1 MDNDTKM
8 KRIPEPDLMDDP
20 EQARAYAEADF
31 SEPHE
36 SFVKHF
42 SSRFPG
48 FSFGSVLDLGCGT
61 ADVIIRFARAFP
73 EVNITGVDGAQAMLD
88 IGFQNVKRMGF
99 VCRIKLLKCK
109 IPDTGLSKNKFDAVI
124 SNSILHHLS
133 DPLIL
138 WQTVRQCAKAGAP
151 IFIMDLL
158 RPHNVKSAKGLLQRY
173 AAEASPLLQ
182 KDFFNS
188 LLAAYSVEE
197 IRQQLEAVN
206 LDYLHI
212 DIVSD
217 RHVLVWGENHE

>member
-1 MDNDTKM
+1 M
-8 KRIPEPDLMDDP
+8 KRIPEPDLMDDA
-20 EQARAYAEADF
+20 EQARAYAETDF

-36 SFVKHF
+36 AFVKHF

-48 FSFGSVLDLGCGT
+48 FLSGSVLDLGCGT
-61 ADVIIRFARAFP
+61 ADVIIRFARIYP

-88 IGFQNVKRMGF
+88 IGFQDVRRTGF
-99 VCRIKLLKCK
+99 EHRIKLLKCR
-109 IPDTGLSKNKFDAVI
+109 IPDAGLSKEKFDAVI

-138 WQTVRQCAKAGAP
+138 WRTVRQCAKAGAP

-158 RPHNVKSAKGLLQRY
+158 RPHNVESAKGLLDRY
-173 AAEASPLLQ
+173 AAAASPLLQ

-188 LLAAYSVEE
+188 LLAAYNAEE
-197 IRQQLEAVN
+197 IRQQLEAVK
-206 LDYLHI
+206 LDYLNI

-217 RHVLVWGENHE
+217 RHVLIWGENYE

>member
-1 MDNDTKM
+1 M
-8 KRIPEPDLMDDP
+8 KRIPEPDLMDDA

-36 SFVKHF
+36 AFVKHF

-48 FSFGSVLDLGCGT
+48 FSSGSVLDLGCGT

-88 IGFQNVKRMGF
+88 IGFQGVKRMGF
-99 VCRIKLLKCK
+99 ECRIKLLKCK
-109 IPDTGLSKNKFDAVI
+109 IPDTGLSRNKFDAVI

-158 RPHNVKSAKGLLQRY
+158 RPHNVESAKGLLDRY
-173 AAEASPLLQ
+173 AAEASPVLQ

-188 LLAAYSVEE
+188 LLAAYNVEE

-206 LDYLHI
+206 LDYLRI

-217 RHVLVWGENHE
+217 RHVLIWGGNHE